1 MIEKI
6 TNFAARTMKKHRPMS
21 DKKTQ
26 GSLSGIVQKMNQ
38 TYDGFIG
45 GFSLGVNRRVVPVM
59 VDGAVAGWKMQRC
72 EGDVWEDL
80 PEGPFE
86 TMEALIAFY
95 KKEE

>member
-6 TNFAARTMKKHRPMS
+6 TNFAARTTKKRSLMS

-45 GFSLGVNRRVVPVM
+45 GFSLGVNCRVVPVM
-59 VDGAVAGWKMQRC
+59 VDSVVAGWKMQRC
-72 EGDVWEDL
+72 DGDIWEDL
-80 PEGPFE
+80 PDGPFE

-95 KKEE
+95 KEEE